1 MATLLS
7 ISQVS
12 EKIALCPRAI
22 YKLVAAG
29 AFPAPRKATEKSI
42 RWVDADV
49 DRWILNLPAAGAE
62 PRPDESNKKRRQ
74 LSDADER
81 AQLEA
86 RGQSRLID

>member
-49 DRWILNLPAAGAE
+49 DNWILNLPAAELRA
-62 PRPDESNKKRRQ
+62 DTSTKKRRQ